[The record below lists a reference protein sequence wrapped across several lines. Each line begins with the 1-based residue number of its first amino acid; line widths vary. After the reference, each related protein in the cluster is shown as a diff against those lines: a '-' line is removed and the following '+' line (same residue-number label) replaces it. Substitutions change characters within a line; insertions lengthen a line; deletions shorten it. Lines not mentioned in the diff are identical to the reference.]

1 MTKRIFAAILLLAL
15 FAGSASAFDAVA
27 LFGWPPADG
36 SISTVKL
43 DELDYI
49 PFDITAEPP
58 AYAEGR
64 LFWDKDNGCLGVY
77 PDVNGPILQ
86 VGQEFW
92 ARVKNP
98 GVATMTNGTV
108 VYLDP
113 PTSGNDPVAKLA
125 QANASA
131 TACMLGVVTHDINPD
146 STGFVTIQGLVRDLH
161 NSEFTEGQRVY
172 LSATTA
178 GSYTASVPAAP
189 SFPVKVGHVV
199 KAHDGAGV
207 LYIKQQVNGAFERAQ
222 FAAGANF
229 NGNVL
234 IATSTDDGSNKLQVN
249 GPVKFQTST
258 GAQIFGQI
266 TLDDDESIDI
276 NTLLT
281 GVAANCGIFK
291 VLLESNDGYGDFYLQ
306 GPVNDVVLISQHYA
320 AKTDSDGN
328 ICVFSAG
335 SGNYTLKNR
344 LGASATFVFSYIGR
358 K

>member
-15 FAGSASAFDAVA
+15 FAGSASAFDAIA

-92 ARVKNP
+92 ARVKNEE
-98 GVATMTNGTV
+98 VATMTNGTV

-113 PTSGNDPVAKLA
+113 PTTGKDPVAKLA

-131 TACMLGVVTHDINPD
+131 TACMLGVVTHDISPD
-146 STGFVTIQGLVRDLH
+146 STGFVTIQGLVRGLH
-161 NSEFTEGQRVY
+161 NSEFTAGQRVY
-172 LSATTA
+172 LSATTP

-189 SFPVKVGHVV
+189 NFPVKVGHVV

-207 LYIKQQVNGAFERAQ
+207 LYVKQQLNGAFERAQ
-222 FAAGANF
+222 FADGANF

-234 IATSTDDGSNKLQVN
+234 IATSTDDGANKLQVN
-249 GPVKFQTST
+249 GFTKLGEAAT
-258 GAQIFGQI
+258 GIKM
-266 TLDDDESIDI
+266 
-276 NTLLT
+276 
-281 GVAANCGIFK
+281 K
-291 VLLESNDGYGDFYLQ
+291 VLRGVTASVVASSSIPIPTGGIPSSKIISFSIVVDLDGSKGSIANADAYSEA
-306 GPVNDVVLISQHYA
+306 DVVSTTIVGTNAYVYTGGA
-320 AKTDSDGN
+320 ATNMLS
-328 ICVFSAG
+328 
-335 SGNYTLKNR
+335 KN
-344 LGASATFVFSYIGR
+344 FEIVIWY
-358 K
+358 KE